1 MVEFKKKITQC
12 RECPN
17 CRIVPDPDPD
27 DWFSDDDEKALCK
40 ETGDK
45 VIEDMLRPYEKVAI
59 PNWCP
64 LKTN

>member
-17 CRIVPDPDPD
+17 CRIVPDPD
-27 DWFSDDDEKALCK
+27 DWFNDDDEKALCK
-40 ETGDK
+40 EDK

>member
-12 RECPN
+12 R
-17 CRIVPDPDPD
+17 IVPDPD
-27 DWFSDDDEKALCK
+27 DWFNDDDEKALCK

>member
-1 MVEFKKKITQC
+1 MVEFKK
-12 RECPN
+12 
-17 CRIVPDPDPD
+17 
-27 DWFSDDDEKALCK
+27 
-40 ETGDK
+40 TGDK

>member
-17 CRIVPDPDPD
+17 CRIVPDPD
-27 DWFSDDDEKALCK
+27 DWFNDDDEKALCK

-45 VIEDMLRPYEKVAI
+45 VIVVSTTTKHPYGSRF
-59 PNWCP
+59 
-64 LKTN
+64 